1 MITIGPIIAVDDMV
15 FKVLKCNDCENKLKL
30 SVVWEGHI
38 RQSSINIIMC
48 AMLEHRI
55 YYTFS
60 HLDSLQKCGDTLWEA
75 AVTDFNN

>member
-1 MITIGPIIAVDDMV
+1 MV
-15 FKVLKCNDCENKLKL
+15 FKVLKCNDYENKLKL
-30 SVVWEGHI
+30 SLVWEGHI
-38 RQSSINIIMC
+38 QQNSINIIVC
-48 AMLEHRI
+48 AVLEYII